1 MELQEYAAK
10 LDFQEDNGI
19 YYKLERGF
27 VIYLRKWKYT
37 IYAIPSF
44 YIVTN
49 KEITEVERKRLE
61 VAAKKNAC
69 ALHGISEKDTLIV
82 TLPIEKRNS
91 PDFKAICD
99 EILDR
104 VTALLINDGYEGN
117 HTCFFCKQECTEYT
131 ALGEEYIPMHKNC
144 FQSYYDKFMEK
155 YNKHIETRNKRFILS
170 ICLAILGA
178 LIGIV
183 PSILTMVFMNDYIT
197 FLGVFVPLFMTATLF
212 LSKPDV
218 NKVLPWIFL
227 SISFITFAVFLSI
240 AIPSM
245 IKDYQSP
252 LDFFFG
258 SGWVGFRKLIFSVVF
273 VCAPLGLIRFYK
285 NLLPDYELTK
295 NLLEQ
300 QKVNNKLI
308 ND

>member
-1 MELQEYAAK
+1 
-10 LDFQEDNGI
+10 
-19 YYKLERGF
+19 
-27 VIYLRKWKYT
+27 
-37 IYAIPSF
+37 
-44 YIVTN
+44 
-49 KEITEVERKRLE
+49 
-61 VAAKKNAC
+61 
-69 ALHGISEKDTLIV
+69 
-82 TLPIEKRNS
+82 
-91 PDFKAICD
+91 
-99 EILDR
+99 
-104 VTALLINDGYEGN
+104 
-117 HTCFFCKQECTEYT
+117 
-131 ALGEEYIPMHKNC
+131 
-144 FQSYYDKFMEK
+144 MEK
-155 YNKHIETRNKRFILS
+155 YNKHIETRKKRFILS

-227 SISFITFAVFLSI
+227 SISFVTFAVFLSI
-240 AIPSM
+240 AVPSM
-245 IKDYQSP
+245 IKGYQSP